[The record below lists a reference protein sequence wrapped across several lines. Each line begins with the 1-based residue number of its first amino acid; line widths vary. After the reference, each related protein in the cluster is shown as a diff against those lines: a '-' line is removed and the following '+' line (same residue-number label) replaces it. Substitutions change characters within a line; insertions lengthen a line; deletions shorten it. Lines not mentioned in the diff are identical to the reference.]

1 MAEEKIDISENPEK
15 IVIEGDHTRR
25 NSTGNLRIS
34 KRMKVLPRYLSDSV
48 SSCHD
53 YCKYGIKHEL
63 EKKPRNYVPKR
74 ITERSG
80 KDQDQVE
87 NVNLEAK
94 KKKSVISRRPLGDS
108 KSKTTEEHKISK
120 KNTPVLAK
128 KTAAL
133 VDSRSQTKEHKITK
147 KSTHVLAKKTSVSSK
162 PVFSPGDRNDVSA
175 KHNSDSRDKTLQT
188 KPSSF
193 STPGSLSS
201 RRYREIVPHKAVGDV
216 QVSPAGGSSSRGQS
230 DIITSK
236 EIKVSRVGSDISTSK
251 EMKVS
256 RVGSDISTSKEM
268 KGSKVGKKSDL
279 LRPRVSPSPKPS
291 TKRESIAKSECR
303 REPKQASHVKSQRS
317 ISKAES
323 KQPVEENAPEKT
335 LYVIETKPDD
345 PTMGLTQNGNGTAHS
360 SQNPSQSP
368 PSTKS
373 RRLRHTRNGIPISRS
388 SSSSS
393 LSSGKKSLRR
403 IKTGNSK
410 AASSSSSLSLLSSS
424 SSASESMNNDGSDP
438 TAEGS
443 GTKSDKQIASRK
455 ADHTRRPRR
464 VRKVIS
470 TDKIGSPR
478 KLHFTRGKV
487 IEIQARNE
495 SPRRLRFK
503 QRKVLDENQNGK
515 ADTEARKLKQVVAI
529 GDLPGSETKPTNVVL
544 RHQDVEG
551 KKGGQI
557 LLNNV
562 IEETANKL
570 EQTRKSKVK
579 ALVGAFETLISL
591 HDTKSSAAKGT

>member
-1 MAEEKIDISENPEK
+1 MAEEKLDISENPEK

-63 EKKPRNYVPKR
+63 EKKPRNSVPKR

-108 KSKTTEEHKISK
+108 KSKTTEEHKIAK
-120 KNTPVLAK
+120 ENTLVLAK

-133 VDSRSQTKEHKITK
+133 VDSRSQTTEEHKITK

-162 PVFSPGDRNDVSA
+162 PVFAPGDRNDVSA
-175 KHNSDSRDKTLQT
+175 KHTSDSRDKTLQT

-201 RRYREIVPHKAVGDV
+201 RKYREIVPHKAVGDV
-216 QVSPAGGSSSRGQS
+216 QVSPAGGSRSRGQS

-236 EIKVSRVGSDISTSK
+236 EIKVSRVGSEISTN
-251 EMKVS
+251 
-256 RVGSDISTSKEM
+256 KEM

-291 TKRESIAKSECR
+291 TKRESIAKFECR
-303 REPKQASHVKSQRS
+303 REPKQASHVKCQRS
-317 ISKAES
+317 ISKAGS

-345 PTMGLTQNGNGTAHS
+345 PTVGLTQNGNGTAHS

-373 RRLRHTRNGIPISRS
+373 RRLRHTRNDIPISRS

-393 LSSGKKSLRR
+393 LSSGKKSLRL

-410 AASSSSSLSLLSSS
+410 AESSSSSLSLLSSS
-424 SSASESMNNDGSDP
+424 SSASESMNSDGSDP

-443 GTKSDKQIASRK
+443 GTKSDKQIASHK
-455 ADHTRRPRR
+455 ADHTSRPRQ

-515 ADTEARKLKQVVAI
+515 ADTEVRKLKQVVAI

-591 HDTKSSAAKGT
+591 HDTNSSAAKGT